1 MEPRELYEF
10 VGSNGWHYYRENI
23 LAKSAGVLRRG
34 DIFIFLGTSKTSP
47 FLISIAAYFFLF
59 KGEIFM
65 IINITNWHFKKIS

>member
-23 LAKSAGVLRRG
+23 LAKSAGVLRRD
-34 DIFIFLGTSKTSP
+34 DIFIFLGTKEIQDLSGLKP
-47 FLISIAAYFFLF
+47 AYFFLF